1 MPHAAGLWY
10 QFAGSEE
17 AETVILSAG
26 LGGTAGYWAHNLEAF
41 LPRFRVLL
49 YDQRGTG
56 RSDRVLPAVVTVEDM
71 ARDVTALMDELGLER
86 AHFVGHAAGGLIGL
100 ALALAQPERVTKLV
114 VASGWARLDPYTA
127 RCFDV
132 RLALLRDSGPEM
144 YLKAQPIFLYPPY
157 WISEHSERLDAEA
170 AEQLAHFPGAEN
182 VEKRI
187 AAVRAFDPSARLAEI
202 ETQTLVLSTFDDAL
216 VPGRATTE
224 LAHGLPNGR
233 HFCLRGGGHASNVTY
248 PEDFND
254 IVPRWLAG
262 EKLTEGAF

>member
-26 LGGTAGYWAHNLEAF
+26 LGGTAGYWASNLEAF

-56 RSDRVLPAVVTVEDM
+56 RSERPLPDRVTVDDM
-71 ARDVTALMDELGLER
+71 AQDVAALMDELRLER

-100 ALALAQPERVTKLV
+100 ALALAQPERVAKLV

-132 RLALLRDSGPEM
+132 RLALLRDSGAEM

-157 WISEHSERLDAEA
+157 WISENGDRLDADA
-170 AEQLAHFPGAEN
+170 AEQLPYFPGAEN
-182 VEKRI
+182 VKKRI
-187 AAVRAFDPSARLAEI
+187 AAVRAFDIVERLGEI
-202 ETQTLVLSTFDDAL
+202 ETPTLVLSAFDDAL
-216 VPGRATTE
+216 VPESATTA
-224 LAHGLPNGR
+224 LAFGLPNGR
-233 HFCLRGGGHASNVTY
+233 HMGLMGGGHAANVTH
-248 PEDFND
+248 PDGFND
-254 IVPRWLAG
+254 LVPRWLAG
-262 EKLTEGAF
+262 EDLIEE